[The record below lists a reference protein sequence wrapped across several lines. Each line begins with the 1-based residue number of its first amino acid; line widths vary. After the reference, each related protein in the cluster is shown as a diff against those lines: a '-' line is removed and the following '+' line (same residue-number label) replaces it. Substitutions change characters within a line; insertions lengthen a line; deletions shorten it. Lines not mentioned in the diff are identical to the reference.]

1 MINPDYKIDILR
13 HELSIQKK
21 INQELQKQLV
31 ASELKNI
38 QLNQYNENTLRIS
51 SLMELINNIGHHW
64 RQPLSLIS
72 SGATSLAMF
81 KEMKILDD
89 RFFFDTCKK
98 IEIGTQYLSNMIDD
112 FSTFFIKNHSL
123 VKLNLDNST
132 HSFLKIVKNDI
143 QKHNINIVKN
153 LNSNLE
159 IQAYHDGLIQCF
171 INLFNNAKEILLNNE
186 IDNRYIFITE
196 YIKNSEVVIV
206 FKDNGGGIKETMLK
220 RVFEPYFTTKH
231 KSLGTGLGLTMCY
244 SFILYSMKGTINVQ
258 NKKFQYNNRDHYGAE
273 FKITFPVE
281 IKG

>member
-123 VKLNLDNST
+123 VKLDLDNST

>member
-98 IEIGTQYLSNMIDD
+98 IEIGTQYISNMIDD

>member
-123 VKLNLDNST
+123 VKLDLDNST

-258 NKKFQYNNRDHYGAE
+258 NKKFQYKNRDHYGAE